1 MGTSPGR
8 RRQRRAAAYLVATA
22 ALAVAAVTSHAP
34 SPVPQ
39 AGRPTG
45 STDVVGLM
53 ADQPVA
59 SVTTL
64 RTGRGGTPRL
74 APAVRISVT
83 GAVRPAVGT
92 AQVPGVLL
100 AAYRTA
106 AGQVPASCHLPV
118 SLLAAIGQ
126 VESGSLVGY
135 PLDAQHRTSILGP
148 VLDGHGFAAVADTDH
163 GRWDGNTTWD
173 RAVGPMQFIPSTWA
187 RFGVD
192 GDGDGVADPQ
202 DIEDAA
208 LSAAFYLCYGGRD
221 LSDVRDL
228 RSAVLSYNHS
238 QAYLLLVL
246 TYQQRFAG
254 LGLDRS
260 TQIIGLSTRLALTA
274 F

>member
-22 ALAVAAVTSHAP
+22 ALAVAAVTAN
-34 SPVPQ
+34 SPGPVRQ
-39 AGRPTG
+39 AGRQTG

-100 AAYRTA
+100 QAYRTA

-126 VESGSLVGY
+126 VESGSLANL
-135 PLDAQHRTSILGP
+135 PLDARHRTSVLGP
-148 VLDGHGFAAVADTDH
+148 VLDGNHVAAVRDTDQ
-163 GRWDGNTTWD
+163 GRYDGNRTWD
-173 RAVGPMQFIPSTWA
+173 RAVGPMQFIPST
-187 RFGVD
+187 
-192 GDGDGVADPQ
+192 
-202 DIEDAA
+202 
-208 LSAAFYLCYGGRD
+208 
-221 LSDVRDL
+221 
-228 RSAVLSYNHS
+228 
-238 QAYLLLVL
+238 
-246 TYQQRFAG
+246 
-254 LGLDRS
+254 
-260 TQIIGLSTRLALTA
+260 
-274 F
+274 